1 MESPLA
7 KYKRQ
12 PKLYISLPH
21 GGKWYSKNNIAKT
34 EDIEVYSMTA
44 NDEIALKVPDGLYS
58 GKVVTEV
65 IRNCIPS
72 IKDPW
77 MIPMTDFDYLLASVR
92 LASYGDTINI
102 ESKCREC
109 QNIDTFGVEIQ
120 NILRHYE
127 SIEFESDVKINDFLF
142 RMRPLYYK
150 EASELSKVSMQV
162 QRTLVQTIPKIEDET
177 ERQENIDA
185 LYAQINQA
193 TLNAVSATV
202 VDISTPDG
210 EVESQPQIVQDFI
223 KNGDPV
229 FFNSLQ
235 EAYKKNTEKFTL
247 PKSNVEC
254 SECGHKTQIA
264 PNLDY
269 ANFFGVG

>member
-1 MESPLA
+1 MESPLQ
-7 KYKRQ
+7 KYTRQ

-21 GGKWYSKNNIAKT
+21 GGKWYSKNNITKT

-65 IRNCIPS
+65 IKNCIPS

-77 MIPMTDFDYLLASVR
+77 MIPMTDFDYLLASIR
-92 LASYGDTINI
+92 LASYGETINV
-102 ESKCREC
+102 ESKCKKCE
-109 QNIDTFGVEIQ
+109 NIDTFGIEVQ
-120 NILRHYE
+120 SVLNHFE
-127 SIEFESDVKINDFLF
+127 SIEFVPDVKINDFLF

-150 EASELSKVSMQV
+150 EASDLSKISMQV
-162 QRTLVQTIPKIEDET
+162 QRTLMQSIPKIEDPD
-177 ERQENIDA
+177 ERQESIDA

-193 TLNAVSATV
+193 TLNAVAATV

-223 KNGDPV
+223 KNSDPV
-229 FFNSLQ
+229 FFNTLQ
-235 EAYKKNTEKFTL
+235 EAYKKNTEKFAI
-247 PKSNVEC
+247 PVSDVEC
-254 SECGHKTQIA
+254 SECGTKSQIA

-269 ANFFGVG
+269 ANFFGIG